1 MNQKVKRYE
10 NKALAYLDVTTS
22 PDEKHKLRAQLIA
35 KGLEPNFTSD
45 LQERCRIYD
54 NRKLVNAYIK
64 IAEIH
69 MVSHNSDNGKT
80 AIKYYQLKGQLRA
93 IEITIDHR
101 KLRRIMLQIAQAAK
115 VAERHKDTKPF
126 GLKQLAKKEVD
137 QTTSEDSWETELEE
151 QLEES
156 ADPSAVA
163 E

>member
-35 KGLEPNFTSD
+35 RGLEPDFTSNLVD
-45 LQERCRIYD
+45 RCRIYD
-54 NRKLVNAYIK
+54 NRKLVGAYIEVAR
-64 IAEIH
+64 IYT
-69 MVSHNSDNGKT
+69 VCNNSDDGHT

-93 IEITIDHR
+93 IEITTDYR
-101 KLRRIMLQIAQAAK
+101 KLRKTMLQIAQAAK
-115 VAERHKDTKPF
+115 VAERHKDAKPF
-126 GLKQLAKKEVD
+126 GLKQLAKKEAD

-151 QLEES
+151 QLEDS
-156 ADPSAVA
+156 ADTSAVA